1 MKCVVASL
9 KCNRTCDAVVVS
21 VWQIDD
27 RHLLLDVP
35 CTYAPQTRFCFRVLV
50 EVYQYFIFITLLFF

>member
-35 CTYAPQTRFCFRVLV
+35 CTYAPQTRFCFRNVSFLYF
-50 EVYQYFIFITLLFF
+50 VYQYFILF